1 MDYKNIRFKFM
12 EKLDIINI
20 ENLFGKFK
28 DEFGSLI
35 YSFEKKILQI
45 DKNLVINFKNKT
57 DKFSE
62 SIDVIRVKF
71 LESQVKQNEAA
82 VKKLNSI
89 IDLIL
94 PNGTLQE
101 RFYNLIYF
109 TNKYGFK
116 LLDYL
121 ESKINIYSF
130 EHQLIELN
138 FQQLNTESSK

>member
-1 MDYKNIRFKFM
+1 M
-12 EKLDIINI
+12 ERLDIINI

-28 DEFGSLI
+28 DEFGSLV
-35 YSFEKKILQI
+35 YSFEKQLNQI
-45 DKNLVINFKNKT
+45 DKNLVNNFRNKT

-62 SIDVIRVKF
+62 TIDIIKIKF

-82 VKKLNSI
+82 VNKLKSI
-89 IDLIL
+89 IDLVL
-94 PNGTLQE
+94 PNGVMQE

-121 ESKINIYSF
+121 ESKIDINSF